1 LSADYPPRVIV
12 GMLVANVIPLLHLVA
27 AAAVGV
33 VAGGPRGWLGA
44 AAVLY
49 LLPPLAARLLTAA
62 CGKPSGRHAPT
73 EGAFL
78 VWWATLQLQTLFLRL
93 PFLEELL
100 RLVPGLY
107 SAWLR
112 LWGSRVGSRVYWSA
126 GTVVLDR
133 GYLDVGEGVV
143 FGAGVRLNGHVLA
156 KEDGRLTLIVDV
168 VRVGA
173 GAAVGGYSL
182 LTAGTEVA
190 PGETLRACLLSPP
203 YSRWEGGRRV
213 KGPAEPT
220 GVAVP

>member
-1 LSADYPPRVIV
+1 
-12 GMLVANVIPLLHLVA
+12 MLLANVIPLGHL
-27 AAAVGV
+27 AAAVSVGL
-33 VAGGPRGWLGA
+33 VAGGPRGWVGA

-49 LLPPLAARLLTAA
+49 LLPPVTARLLTALA
-62 CGKPSGRHAPT
+62 GKPAGRYAASDP
-73 EGAFL
+73 AFL
-78 VWWATLQLQTLFLRL
+78 VWWTTLQLQTLFLRL
-93 PFLEELL
+93 PFLEEFL

-112 LWGSRVGSRVYWSA
+112 LWGSRVGARVYWSA
-126 GTVVLDR
+126 GTTVLDR
-133 GYLDVGEGVV
+133 GYLDIGDGVV

-156 KEDGRLTLIVDV
+156 KEEGRLTLIVDV

-203 YSRWEGGRRV
+203 YSKWEGGRRS
-213 KGPAEPT
+213 KEPAI
-220 GVAVP
+220 

>member
-1 LSADYPPRVIV
+1 
-12 GMLVANVIPLLHLVA
+12 MLLANLIPLAHLTA
-27 AAAVGV
+27 AVAVGV

-62 CGKPSGRHAPT
+62 CGKPAGRYAPT
-73 EGAFL
+73 DGAFL

-112 LWGSRVGSRVYWSA
+112 LWGSRVGGRVYWSA

-133 GYLDVGEGVV
+133 GYLDVGDGVV

-156 KEDGRLTLIVDV
+156 KEDGRLTLIVDA

-203 YSRWEGGRRV
+203 YSQWEGGRRV
-213 KGPAEPT
+213 KGPTEPS
-220 GVAVP
+220 GVSAP

>member
-1 LSADYPPRVIV
+1 MQASSSADYPPRV
-12 GMLVANVIPLLHLVA
+12 VA
-27 AAAVGV
+27 AMLLANAAPLVHLTAALSVGF

-62 CGKPSGRHAPT
+62 CGKPAGRYAPT
-73 EGAFL
+73 DAAFL
-78 VWWATLQLQTLFLRL
+78 SWWVTLQLQTLFLRL

-112 LWGSRVGSRVYWSA
+112 LWGSRIGARVYWSA

-133 GYLDVGEGVV
+133 GYLDIGDGVV

-156 KEDGRLTLIVDV
+156 KEEGRLTLIVDV

-203 YSRWEGGRRV
+203 YSKWEGGRRS
-213 KGPAEPT
+213 KEASL
-220 GVAVP
+220 

>member
-1 LSADYPPRVIV
+1 
-12 GMLVANVIPLLHLVA
+12 MLLANVFPLLHLVA
-27 AAAVGV
+27 VLAVGC
-33 VAGGPRGWLGA
+33 VAGGARGWLGA

-49 LLPPLAARLLTAA
+49 LFPPLAARLLTAA
-62 CGKPSGRHAPT
+62 CGKPAGRYAPGD
-73 EGAFL
+73 GAFL
-78 VWWATLQLQTLFLRL
+78 VWWVTLQLQTLFLRL

-112 LWGSRVGSRVYWSA
+112 LWGSKVGGRVYWSA

-133 GYLDVGEGVV
+133 GYLDVGDGVV

-156 KEDGRLTLIVDV
+156 KEDGRMTLIVDV

-190 PGETLRACLLSPP
+190 AGETLRACLLSPP
-203 YSRWEGGRRV
+203 YSKWEGGRRS
-213 KGPAEPT
+213 KEAAT
-220 GVAVP
+220 

>member
-1 LSADYPPRVIV
+1 MRGPLSADFPP
-12 GMLVANVIPLLHLVA
+12 
-27 AAAVGV
+27 GV
-33 VAGGPRGWLGA
+33 VAGMLLANVFPLVHLASALAVGFLGGGPRGWLGA

-49 LLPPLAARLLTAA
+49 LLPPVAARLLTAV
-62 CGKPSGRHAPT
+62 CGRPAGRYGVG
-73 EGAFL
+73 ERAFL
-78 VWWATLQLQTLFLRL
+78 VWWVTLSLQTLFLRL

-112 LWGSRVGSRVYWSA
+112 LWGSRIGSRVYWSA

-133 GYLDVGEGVV
+133 GYLDVGDGVV

-156 KEDGRLTLIVDV
+156 KEGGVQTLIVDT

-190 PGETLRACLLSPP
+190 PGEALRACLLSPP
-203 YSRWEGGRRV
+203 YSKWEGGKRSKEASV
-213 KGPAEPT
+213 
-220 GVAVP
+220 

>member
-1 LSADYPPRVIV
+1 
-12 GMLVANVIPLLHLVA
+12 MLLGNLIPLLHLLA
-27 AAAVGV
+27 ASAVGV

-49 LLPPLAARLLTAA
+49 LLPPVAARLLTAA
-62 CGKPSGRHAPT
+62 CGKPAGRYTPAD
-73 EGAFL
+73 GAFL

-93 PFLEELL
+93 PFLEEVL
-100 RLVPGLY
+100 RFVPGLY

-133 GYLDVGEGVV
+133 GYLDVGDGVV

-156 KEDGRLTLIVDV
+156 KEDGRLTLIVDT

-203 YSRWEGGRRV
+203 YSKWEGGRRS
-213 KGPAEPT
+213 KDA
-220 GVAVP
+220 AI

>member
-1 LSADYPPRVIV
+1 MSADYPP
-12 GMLVANVIPLLHLVA
+12 
-27 AAAVGV
+27 GV
-33 VAGGPRGWLGA
+33 VAGMLLANVFPLVHLSAALAVGWVGGGPRGLLGA
-44 AAVLY
+44 LGVLY
-49 LLPPLAARLLTAA
+49 LLPPVAARLLTAA
-62 CGKPSGRHAPT
+62 CGRPAGRYT
-73 EGAFL
+73 TGERAFL
-78 VWWATLQLQTLFLRL
+78 VWWVTLSLQTLFLRL

-112 LWGSRVGSRVYWSA
+112 LWGSRIGARVYWSA

-133 GYLDVGEGVV
+133 GYLDIGDGVV

-156 KEDGRLTLIVDV
+156 KEEGRPTLIVDT

-203 YSRWEGGRRV
+203 YSKWEAGRRV
-213 KGPAEPT
+213 KGPAGPI
-220 GVAVP
+220 GVSAP

>member
-1 LSADYPPRVIV
+1 
-12 GMLVANVIPLLHLVA
+12 MLLANVLPLLHL
-27 AAAVGV
+27 AAAVAV
-33 VAGGPRGWLGA
+33 ACVAGGPRGWLGG

-49 LLPPLAARLLTAA
+49 LLPPVAARLLTALF
-62 CGKPSGRHAPT
+62 GRPAGRYAPT
-73 EGAFL
+73 ERAFL
-78 VWWATLQLQTLFLRL
+78 VWWVTLQLQTLFLRL

-112 LWGSRVGSRVYWSA
+112 LWGSKIGSRVYWSA

-133 GYLDVGEGVV
+133 GYLDIGDGVV

-156 KEDGRLTLIVDV
+156 KEDGRMTLIVDT
-168 VRVGA
+168 VRVGD

-203 YSRWEGGRRV
+203 YAKWEGGKRS
-213 KGPAEPT
+213 KEA
-220 GVAVP
+220 AI